1 MNRTAI
7 PAITFAVI
15 VVFLGIGLT
24 LDPREVPSPLI
35 GKPAPAFTFGHDDD
49 SGPELEI
56 LGAGTK
62 AASQIAPTH
71 AVKHQLMSHVPAPPF
86 QPTLQGPQ

>member
-1 MNRTAI
+1 MADPTINKPSNFTPLHDNWLSTAAR
-7 PAITFAVI
+7 PA
-15 VVFLGIGLT
+15 
-24 LDPREVPSPLI
+24 
-35 GKPAPAFTFGHDDD
+35 KPAPAFTFGHDDD